1 MSPPQELE
9 LSERAQTL
17 LRTLVR
23 RYIEEGRPIGSR
35 SLAQAYGLA
44 VSPATVRN
52 ALVDL
57 EELGYL
63 TAPHTSAGRVPT
75 DRGLRV
81 YVDHLLQV
89 EPVTAATVEHLRRRL
104 VRDREEG
111 GDELADSASGLLSQL
126 TRLAGVVT
134 LPRRE
139 RAVLRHVD
147 FLPLSG
153 RRVLAILVVNQRDVQ
168 HRVIEADRAFS
179 EAELQ
184 RLANYLNTEYAG
196 AELSQVRD
204 SLRAA
209 VQAERERLDALLGSV
224 AEVAGKALA
233 EEAGSEDYVVA
244 GQTNLMGLEELSDVA
259 RLRRLFEAFTQ
270 KQDILHLL
278 DRCAR
283 PQGVQVYIGREAGHA
298 AFDGMSLVTARYAV
312 EGESAGVLGVIG
324 PTRMAYGQVVP
335 IVDVTA
341 RLVGAALNP
350 LR

>member
-1 MSPPQELE
+1 MTPPQELE
-9 LSERAQTL
+9 LSERARTL

-23 RYIEEGRPIGSR
+23 RYIEDGRPVGSR
-35 SLAQAYGLA
+35 SLARASGLQ

-52 ALVDL
+52 VMVDL

-63 TAPHTSAGRVPT
+63 TSPHTSAGRVPT

-81 YVDHLLQV
+81 YVDYLLQV
-89 EPVTAATVEHLRRRL
+89 EPVAAATVEHLRRRL

-111 GDELADSASGLLSQL
+111 GDELADSASDLLSRL
-126 TRLAGVVT
+126 TRLAGVAT

-153 RRVLAILVVNQRDVQ
+153 RRVLAILVVNRRDVQ
-168 HRVIEADRAFS
+168 NRVIHTDRAFS

-184 RLANYLNTEYAG
+184 RIANYLNTEYAG
-196 AELSQVRD
+196 VELSQVRY

-209 VQAERERLDALLGSV
+209 VQADRERLDALLDSA

-233 EEAGSEDYVVA
+233 EEAGSDDYVVA
-244 GQTNLMGLEELSDVA
+244 GQTNLMELEELSDVA
-259 RLRRLFEAFTQ
+259 RLRQLFEAFTQ

-278 DRCAR
+278 DCCAR
-283 PQGVQVYIGREAGHA
+283 PEGVQVYIGQEAGHT
-298 AFDGMSLVTARYAV
+298 AFDGMSLVAARYAV
-312 EGESAGVLGVIG
+312 EGEPAGVLGVIG
-324 PTRMAYGQVVP
+324 PTRMAYDRIVP
-335 IVDVTA
+335 IVEVTA
-341 RLVGAALNP
+341 RLVGSALNP
-350 LR
+350 SR